1 MSDRS
6 VKRVVSVL
14 GTVIGVLIL
23 AAFVI
28 QAVPGIIGA
37 DASYVVLSG
46 SMEPAISPGDA
57 VVVDSVD
64 PTTIDRGDVITFTR
78 GTDAVPV
85 THRVVDIREGDG
97 GLVFETKGDANEDAD
112 PEPITAEQIT
122 GEVWFVIPYIGHVI
136 FFANTPTGLVVLV
149 GIPIVGFVLSELY
162 LFARGTV
169 FAETASGSNSAAGGV
184 AGGQNEPTDE
194 AETGHPNEETDRRHN
209 DGQTDTQPTAA
220 SHSDGIVVTGMDLKF
235 SAVGFGLLAG
245 YSGYVAYQRPGP
257 IHVGVFVAALLVIT
271 FLALVLGQNLAWG
284 GSDGSPSSGEATDG
298 APADALA
305 DGGSGTTDGP
315 GGENNDQ

>member
-1 MSDRS
+1 MSERS
-6 VKRVVSVL
+6 VRRVLSVL

-23 AAFVI
+23 AVFVI

-78 GTDAVPV
+78 GTGSVPV
-85 THRVVDIREGDG
+85 THRVVDVREGDG

-112 PEPITAEQIT
+112 PEPVAAEQVT
-122 GEVWFVIPYIGHVI
+122 GEVWFVIPFIGHVI
-136 FFANTPTGLVVLV
+136 FFANTPAGLIVLV

-162 LFARGTV
+162 VFARGEVVSTTTSESDSV
-169 FAETASGSNSAAGGV
+169 GDGPASGQTDPA
-184 AGGQNEPTDE
+184 DE
-194 AETGHPNEETDRRHN
+194 AETDHPSEETNRQHN
-209 DGQTDTQPTAA
+209 DDQTNTQSTAP
-220 SHSDGIVVTGMDLKF
+220 SHTDGLVVTGMDLKF
-235 SAVGFGLLAG
+235 SGVGFGLLAG
-245 YSGYVAYQRPGP
+245 YSGYVTYQRPGP

-271 FLALVLGQNLAWG
+271 FLAIVLGQDLMW
-284 GSDGSPSSGEATDG
+284 DGSNEAPSPDETAGE

-305 DGGSGTTDGP
+305 DGGSGTTDSI

>member
-1 MSDRS
+1 MSERS
-6 VKRVVSVL
+6 VRRVLSVL

-78 GTDAVPV
+78 GTGGVPV
-85 THRVVDIREGDG
+85 THRVVDIRDGDG

-112 PEPITAEQIT
+112 PEPVAAEQVT
-122 GEVWFVIPYIGHVI
+122 GEVWFVIPFIGHVI
-136 FFANTPTGLVVLV
+136 FFANTPAGLIVLV

-162 LFARGTV
+162 VFARGRGSSS
-169 FAETASGSNSAAGGV
+169 TASGSDSAADGV
-184 AGGQNEPTDE
+184 PEGKITAMNTEKTDRQ
-194 AETGHPNEETDRRHN
+194 GEETDRRNN
-209 DGQTDTQPTAA
+209 DAVTDTQSTAA
-220 SHSDGIVVTGMDLKF
+220 SHQDGIVVTGMDLKL

-245 YSGYVAYQRPGP
+245 YSGYVVYQRPEP
-257 IHVGVFVAALLVIT
+257 VHVGVFVAALLVLT
-271 FLALVLGQNLAWG
+271 FLAIILVQDLAWV
-284 GSDGSPSSGEATDG
+284 GSDGSPSDSDSPDG
-298 APADALA
+298 ATADALA
-305 DGGSGTTDGP
+305 DGGRGTTEGP